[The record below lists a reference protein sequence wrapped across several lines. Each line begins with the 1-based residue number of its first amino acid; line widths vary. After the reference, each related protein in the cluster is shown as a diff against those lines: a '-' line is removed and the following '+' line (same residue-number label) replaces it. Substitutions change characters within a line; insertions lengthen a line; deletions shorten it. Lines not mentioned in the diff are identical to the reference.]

1 MASLHDKLRS
11 LGVNVGTQ
19 HLPARQGSSSH
30 SVEKIFE
37 GRVIETQAGDAFV
50 VETGYHLNYIHGHV
64 GIQITSPLEVLAD
77 WARDCHIKGLSP
89 QSFAF
94 IDTETTGLSGGT
106 GTYTFLIGA
115 ARFLNNEFHIM
126 QFFMRD
132 PIEEPAQL
140 LAFEE
145 FLTPCEAIVSFN
157 GKASG
162 ND

>member
-1 MASLHDKLRS
+1 MASLHDKLKS
-11 LGVNVGTQ
+11 LGVNVGVQ

-30 SVEKIFE
+30 SVEKILE

-50 VETGYHLNYIHGHV
+50 VETKYHLNYIHGHV

-77 WARDCHIKGLSP
+77 WARECHIKGLSP

-115 ARFLNNEFHIM
+115 ARFLNNQFQIA

-145 FLTPCEAIVSFN
+145 FLAPCEAIVSFN
-157 GKASG
+157 LS
-162 ND
+162 